1 MGYTELALMEVGEG
15 SLKNSLVEVR
25 RASGR
30 AKDLIARILAFS
42 RQGEMVKAPL
52 NVSSIIKET
61 LKMLRASLPTTIEIR
76 QTMDQ
81 NLGKILADPTQ
92 IHQVLMNLC
101 TNAAHAMRENGG
113 LLEIGLSNVF
123 LNEQPVLRTFS
134 LEPGKYLR
142 LSVRDTGQGIA
153 PAILDKIFDPFFTT
167 KNRGEGTG
175 LGLAM
180 VHGIVS
186 SHGGGIEVR
195 STPGQGTSFALYFP
209 VLESVLETDANV
221 VADVPPTG
229 NERVLLVD
237 DEPALVEMGERVLV
251 YLGYQV
257 TTRTSS
263 IEALELF
270 RDQPDKFDLV
280 VSDFTMPNM
289 TGGELAKQILAIRP
303 GMPIVLCTGFSE
315 VFTEEKAK
323 ALGVKGYVMKPISI
337 HDLARICRSALDQ
350 ARK

>member
-1 MGYTELALMEVGEG
+1 
-15 SLKNSLVEVR
+15 
-25 RASGR
+25 
-30 AKDLIARILAFS
+30 
-42 RQGEMVKAPL
+42 
-52 NVSSIIKET
+52 
-61 LKMLRASLPTTIEIR
+61 
-76 QTMDQ
+76 MDQ